1 MASFTIDIN
10 TSDLTTKLSPDKVAQ
25 AKQKGLEYSSQEL
38 IRVLMRNSPVDHG
51 LLKSWFLDSLS
62 SDEAVIKSPAEYA
75 QWVNDGTR
83 PYIIRPKFDGVVAGG
98 QLHNVGRSALY
109 WEGADH
115 PVTIVHHPGIKA
127 RHFVEDSLADVNG
140 RLDGYF
146 LRAISE
152 VMG

>member
-1 MASFTIDIN
+1 MASFTIDVD
-10 TSDLTTKLSPDKVAQ
+10 TSGLTARLSPDKLTQ
-25 AKQKGLEYSSQEL
+25 AKAKGLEYSSQEL

-51 LLKSWFLDSLS
+51 LLKSWFVESMT

-75 QWVNDGTR
+75 QWVNDGTQ
-83 PYIIRPKFDGVVAGG
+83 PYTITPTSKK
-98 QLHNVGRSALY
+98 ALY
-109 WEGADH
+109 WEGLDH
-115 PVTIVHHPGIKA
+115 PVKVVHHPGIKA
-127 RHFVEDSLADVNG
+127 RHFVEDSLDDVNG

>member
-10 TSDLTTKLSPDKVAQ
+10 TSDLTTRLSPDKVAQ

-51 LLKSWFLDSLS
+51 LLKSWFVESMT

-75 QWVNDGTR
+75 QWVNDGTQ
-83 PYIIRPKFDGVVAGG
+83 PYTITPNSKR
-98 QLHNVGRSALY
+98 ALY

-115 PVTIVHHPGIKA
+115 PVRVVHHPGIKA
-127 RHFVEDSLADVNG
+127 RHFVEDSLDDVNG

>member
-1 MASFTIDIN
+1 MASFTIYVDPSSV
-10 TSDLTTKLSPDKVAQ
+10 TSKLSPDKWGQ
-25 AKQKGLEYSSQEL
+25 AKEQGMKYVSEEL
-38 IRVLMRNSPVDHG
+38 IRVLERNSPVDHG
-51 LLKSWFLDSLS
+51 VLKKWFSESLG

-83 PYIIRPKFDGVVAGG
+83 PYTITPTSKK
-98 QLHNVGRSALY
+98 ALY

-115 PVTIVHHPGIKA
+115 PVRVVHHPGIKG

-146 LRAISE
+146 LKAISE

>member
-1 MASFTIDIN
+1 VASFTIYVDPSSV
-10 TSDLTTKLSPDKVAQ
+10 TSKLSPDKWGQ
-25 AKQKGLEYSSQEL
+25 AKEQGMKYVSEEL
-38 IRVLMRNSPVDHG
+38 IRVLERNSPVDHG
-51 LLKSWFLDSLS
+51 VLKKWFSEPLG

-75 QWVNDGTR
+75 EWVNDGTQ
-83 PYIIRPKFDGVVAGG
+83 PYTITPTNKK
-98 QLHNVGRSALY
+98 ALY

-115 PVTIVHHPGIKA
+115 PVRVVHHPGIKG

-146 LRAISE
+146 LKAISE

>member
-10 TSDLTTKLSPDKVAQ
+10 TSDLTTRLSPDKVAQ

-38 IRVLMRNSPVDHG
+38 VRVLMRNSPVDHG
-51 LLKSWFLDSLS
+51 LLKKWFVESMT

-83 PYIIRPKFDGVVAGG
+83 PYTITPTNKK
-98 QLHNVGRSALY
+98 ALY

-115 PVTIVHHPGIKA
+115 PVRVVHHPGIKA

>member
-1 MASFTIDIN
+1 MASFTIDVDTTGL
-10 TSDLTTKLSPDKVAQ
+10 TSKLSPDKVAQ

-51 LLKSWFLDSLS
+51 LLKSWFVESMT

-75 QWVNDGTR
+75 EWVNDGTQ
-83 PYIIRPKFDGVVAGG
+83 PYTITPNSKR
-98 QLHNVGRSALY
+98 ALY

-115 PVTIVHHPGIKA
+115 PVKVVHHPGIKG
-127 RHFVEDSLADVNG
+127 RHFVEDSLNDVNG

>member
-1 MASFTIDIN
+1 MASFTIYVDPSSV
-10 TSDLTTKLSPDKVAQ
+10 TSKLSPDKWGQ
-25 AKQKGLEYSSQEL
+25 AKEQGMKYVSEEL
-38 IRVLMRNSPVDHG
+38 IRVLERNSPVDHG
-51 LLKSWFLDSLS
+51 VLKKWFSESLG

-75 QWVNDGTR
+75 EWVNDGTR
-83 PYIIRPKFDGVVAGG
+83 PYTITPTSKK
-98 QLHNVGRSALY
+98 ALY

-115 PVTIVHHPGIKA
+115 PVKVVHHPGIRG

-146 LRAISE
+146 LKAISE

>member
-10 TSDLTTKLSPDKVAQ
+10 TSDLTTRLSPDKLTQ
-25 AKQKGLEYSSQEL
+25 AKEKGLEYSSQEL

-75 QWVNDGTR
+75 QWVNDGTQ
-83 PYIIRPKFDGVVAGG
+83 PYTITPTSKK
-98 QLHNVGRSALY
+98 ALY
-109 WEGADH
+109 WEGADY
-115 PVTIVHHPGIKA
+115 PVKVVHHPGIKG

>member
-1 MASFTIDIN
+1 MASFTIYVDPSSV
-10 TSDLTTKLSPDKVAQ
+10 TSKLSPDKWGQ
-25 AKQKGLEYSSQEL
+25 AKEQGMKYVSEEL
-38 IRVLMRNSPVDHG
+38 IRVLERNSPVDHG
-51 LLKSWFLDSLS
+51 VLKKWFSESLG

-83 PYIIRPKFDGVVAGG
+83 PYTITPNSKK
-98 QLHNVGRSALY
+98 ALY

-115 PVTIVHHPGIKA
+115 PVKVVHHPGIRG
-127 RHFVEDSLADVNG
+127 RHFVEDSLNDVNG

>member
-10 TSDLTTKLSPDKVAQ
+10 TSDLTSKLSPDKLTQ

-51 LLKSWFLDSLS
+51 LLKSWFVESMT

-75 QWVNDGTR
+75 QWVNDGTD
-83 PYIIRPKFDGVVAGG
+83 PYTITPTSKK
-98 QLHNVGRSALY
+98 ALY
-109 WEGADH
+109 WEGLDH
-115 PVTIVHHPGIKA
+115 PVKVVHHPGIKA

>member
-10 TSDLTTKLSPDKVAQ
+10 TSDLTTRLSPDKLTE

-83 PYIIRPKFDGVVAGG
+83 PYTITPKGQGTYIAGRQITSG
-98 QLHNVGRSALY
+98 SAL
-109 WEGADH
+109 WWPGADH
-115 PVTIVHHPGIKA
+115 PVRVVHHPGIKG

-152 VMG
+152 VIG

>member
-10 TSDLTTKLSPDKVAQ
+10 TSDLTTKLSPDKLSQ

-75 QWVNDGTR
+75 QWVNDGTD
-83 PYIIRPKFDGVVAGG
+83 PYTITPTSKK
-98 QLHNVGRSALY
+98 ALY
-109 WEGADH
+109 WEGADN
-115 PVTIVHHPGIKA
+115 PVKVVHHPGIKA

>member
-1 MASFTIDIN
+1 MN
-10 TSDLTTKLSPDKVAQ
+10 TSDLTTRLSPDKLTE

-51 LLKSWFLDSLS
+51 LLKSWFLELLS

-75 QWVNDGTR
+75 PWVNDGTQ
-83 PYIIRPKFDGVVAGG
+83 PYTITPTSKK
-98 QLHNVGRSALY
+98 ALY

-115 PVTIVHHPGIKA
+115 PVRVVHHPGIKA
-127 RHFVEDSLADVNG
+127 RHFVEDSLDDVNG

>member
-1 MASFTIDIN
+1 MASFTIDIDTTGL
-10 TSDLTTKLSPDKVAQ
+10 TSKLSPDKLSQ

-75 QWVNDGTR
+75 QWVNDGTQ
-83 PYIIRPKFDGVVAGG
+83 PYTITPTSKK
-98 QLHNVGRSALY
+98 ALY
-109 WEGADH
+109 WEGADY
-115 PVTIVHHPGIKA
+115 PVKVVHHPGIKA
-127 RHFVEDSLADVNG
+127 RHFVEDSLEDVNG

-152 VMG
+152 VVG

>member
-1 MASFTIDIN
+1 MASFTIYVDPSSV
-10 TSDLTTKLSPDKVAQ
+10 TSKLSPDKWGQ
-25 AKQKGLEYSSQEL
+25 AKEQGMKYVSEEL
-38 IRVLMRNSPVDHG
+38 IRVLERNSPVDHG
-51 LLKSWFLDSLS
+51 VLKKWFSESLG

-83 PYIIRPKFDGVVAGG
+83 PYTITPTSKK
-98 QLHNVGRSALY
+98 ALY

-115 PVTIVHHPGIKA
+115 PVKVVHHPGIKA

>member
-1 MASFTIDIN
+1 MASFTIDIDTTGL
-10 TSDLTTKLSPDKVAQ
+10 TSKLSPDKVAQ

-75 QWVNDGTR
+75 EWVNDGTQ
-83 PYIIRPKFDGVVAGG
+83 PYTITPTSKK
-98 QLHNVGRSALY
+98 ALY

-115 PVTIVHHPGIKA
+115 PVRVVHHPGIKG

>member
-10 TSDLTTKLSPDKVAQ
+10 TSDLTTRLSPDKLTE

-75 QWVNDGTR
+75 QWVNDGTQ
-83 PYIIRPKFDGVVAGG
+83 PYTITPTSKK
-98 QLHNVGRSALY
+98 ALY

-115 PVTIVHHPGIKA
+115 PVRVVHHPGIKA

>member
-1 MASFTIDIN
+1 MASFTIYVDPSSV
-10 TSDLTTKLSPDKVAQ
+10 TSKLSPDKLAQ

-51 LLKSWFLDSLS
+51 VLKKWFSESLG

-75 QWVNDGTR
+75 EWVNDGTR
-83 PYIIRPKFDGVVAGG
+83 PYTITPTSKK
-98 QLHNVGRSALY
+98 ALY

-115 PVTIVHHPGIKA
+115 PVRVVHHPGIKGK
-127 RHFVEDSLADVNG
+127 HFVEDSLDDVNG
-140 RLDGYF
+140 RLEGYF

>member
-1 MASFTIDIN
+1 MASFTIYVDPSSV
-10 TSDLTTKLSPDKVAQ
+10 TSKLSPDKWGQ
-25 AKQKGLEYSSQEL
+25 AKEQGMKYVSEEL
-38 IRVLMRNSPVDHG
+38 IRVLERNSPVDHG
-51 LLKSWFLDSLS
+51 VLKKWFSESLG

-83 PYIIRPKFDGVVAGG
+83 PYTITPTSKK
-98 QLHNVGRSALY
+98 ALY

-115 PVTIVHHPGIKA
+115 PVRVVHHPGIKA

-146 LRAISE
+146 LKAISE

>member
-1 MASFTIDIN
+1 MASSTIDIN
-10 TSDLTTKLSPDKVAQ
+10 TSDLTTKLSPDKLTQ
-25 AKQKGLEYSSQEL
+25 AKAKGLEYSSQEL

-75 QWVNDGTR
+75 EWVNDGTR
-83 PYIIRPKFDGVVAGG
+83 PYTITPISKK
-98 QLHNVGRSALY
+98 ALY

-115 PVTIVHHPGIKA
+115 PVKVVHHPGIKG

-140 RLDGYF
+140 RLEGYF
-146 LRAISE
+146 LKAINE

>member
-1 MASFTIDIN
+1 MASFTIYVDPSSV
-10 TSDLTTKLSPDKVAQ
+10 TSKLSPDKWGQ
-25 AKQKGLEYSSQEL
+25 AKEQGMKYVSEEL
-38 IRVLMRNSPVDHG
+38 IRVLERNSPVDHG
-51 LLKSWFLDSLS
+51 VLKKWFSESLG

-83 PYIIRPKFDGVVAGG
+83 PYTITPKGQGTYIAGRQITSG
-98 QLHNVGRSALY
+98 SAL
-109 WEGADH
+109 WWPGADH
-115 PVTIVHHPGIKA
+115 PVKVVHHPGIKA
-127 RHFVEDSLADVNG
+127 RHFVEDSLDDVNG

>member
-1 MASFTIDIN
+1 MASFTSDIN
-10 TSDLTTKLSPDKVAQ
+10 TSDLTTRLSPDKLTE

-38 IRVLMRNSPVDHG
+38 IRVLMRNSPVDHR
-51 LLKSWFLDSLS
+51 LLKSWFLESLS

-75 QWVNDGTR
+75 QWVNDGTQ
-83 PYIIRPKFDGVVAGG
+83 PYTITPTSKK
-98 QLHNVGRSALY
+98 ALY

-115 PVTIVHHPGIKA
+115 PVRVVHHPGIKA
-127 RHFVEDSLADVNG
+127 RHFVEDSLDDVNG

-146 LRAISE
+146 LRAINE

>member
-1 MASFTIDIN
+1 MASFTIDIDTTGL
-10 TSDLTTKLSPDKVAQ
+10 TSKLSPDKVAQ

-75 QWVNDGTR
+75 QWVNDGTQ
-83 PYIIRPKFDGVVAGG
+83 PYTITPTSKK
-98 QLHNVGRSALY
+98 ALY
-109 WEGADH
+109 WEGADY
-115 PVTIVHHPGIKA
+115 PVKVVHHPGIKA